1 MRWSLQSVLVAV
13 LVVLLALTAF
23 AQRANKRLILK
34 DGSYQPVRE
43 WKVEG
48 DRVTYFSTERF
59 AWEELPNE
67 LIDWDATNRYNSEA
81 PGKRELPVEAREVSA
96 EEQAERAAEAAR
108 SPEVAPGVKL
118 PTDGGV
124 FLLDNFQGQPQL
136 VELVQNG
143 GEIQAERGKNIL
155 RAAIN
160 PFGGS
165 RQPIELK
172 GPRARIQAHEMR
184 PVIFINIMA
193 AEPDPNED
201 AEDRLPLGT
210 NRFHIARLRKKDRD
224 RVVAEL
230 KINMIGRIKE
240 VRNLVAVDATPI
252 SGGWFKIEPLEPL
265 QPGEYALIEML
276 SRSRMN
282 LYVWDFGIDPSAPQ
296 NPKVW
301 TPIQVKTDTGTQETP
316 VLKRPR

>member
-1 MRWSLQSVLVAV
+1 LI
-13 LVVLLALTAF
+13 VLLALAAP

-59 AWEELPNE
+59 IWEELPNE

-108 SPEVAPGVKL
+108 TPEVAPGLKL
-118 PTDGGV
+118 PSDGGV
-124 FLLDNFQGQPQL
+124 FLLDQFEGQPQL
-136 VELVQNG
+136 VELVQNS
-143 GEIQAERGKNIL
+143 GEVQAERGKNIL

-172 GPRARIQAHEMR
+172 GPRARVQAHELR
-184 PVIFINIMA
+184 PVLFVNIQA
-193 AEPDPNED
+193 AEPDPTEA

-210 NRFHIARLRKKDRD
+210 NRFHIARLRRKEKD

-230 KINMIGRIKE
+230 KINLIGRVKE
-240 VRNLVAVDATPI
+240 VRNLVPVEATPLY
-252 SGGWFKIEPLEPL
+252 GGWFKIEALEPL

-276 SRSRMN
+276 SRTRMN
-282 LYVWDFGIDPSAPQ
+282 LYVWDFGVDPGAPR
-296 NPKVW
+296 NPATWKPV
-301 TPIQVKTDTGTQETP
+301 PVKTDTGTTETP
-316 VLKRPR
+316 VLKQPR

>member
-1 MRWSLQSVLVAV
+1 MARKFQSL
-13 LVVLLALTAF
+13 LVVMIALILVLGAL
-23 AQRANKRLILK
+23 AQRTNKRLILK

-43 WKVEG
+43 WKIEG
-48 DRVTYFSTERF
+48 DRVTYFSTERY

-108 SPEVAPGVKL
+108 TPEVAPGLKL
-118 PTDGGV
+118 PSDGGV
-124 FLLDNFQGQPQL
+124 FLFDQFEGQPQL
-136 VELVQNG
+136 VELVQNS
-143 GEIQAERGKNIL
+143 GEVQRERGKNIL

-172 GPRARIQAHEMR
+172 GPRARIQAHEMV
-184 PVIFINIMA
+184 PVLYVNIEA
-193 AEPDPNED
+193 ADPDPSEEV
-201 AEDRLPLGT
+201 EDRLPLGA
-210 NRFHIARLRKKDRD
+210 NRFHIARLKKKERD

-230 KINMIGRIKE
+230 KINMMGRIKE
-240 VRNLVAVDATPI
+240 VRNLVPVHATPV
-252 SGGWFKIEPLEPL
+252 SGGWFKIEPVEPL

-276 SRSRMN
+276 SRTRMN
-282 LYVWDFGIDPSAPQ
+282 LYVWDFGVDPKAPR
-296 NPKVW
+296 NPSTW
-301 TPIQVKTDTGTQETP
+301 TPAPVKTDTGTTETP
-316 VLKRPR
+316 VLKKPR

>member
-1 MRWSLQSVLVAV
+1 M
-13 LVVLLALTAF
+13 LLAFSALAERT
-23 AQRANKRLILK
+23 NKRLILK
-34 DGSYQPVRE
+34 DGSYQPARE

-48 DRVTYFSTERF
+48 KRVLYFSTERF

-67 LIDWDATNRYNSEA
+67 LIDWEATQRYNSEP

-108 SPEVAPGVKL
+108 TPEVAPGIKL

-124 FLLDNFQGQPQL
+124 YLLDQFQGQPQL
-136 VELVQNG
+136 VELVQNS
-143 GEIQAERGKNIL
+143 GEIQAERGRNIL

-172 GPRARIQAHEMR
+172 GPRARVQAHEMR
-184 PVIFINIMA
+184 PTIFVNIMA
-193 AEPDPNED
+193 AEPDPNE
-201 AEDRLPLGT
+201 AEEDRLPLGT
-210 NRFHIARLRKKDRD
+210 NRFHIARMRKKERD

-230 KINMIGRIKE
+230 KINLIGRIKE
-240 VRNLVAVDATPI
+240 VRNLVPVDATPV

-276 SRSRMN
+276 SRTRMN
-282 LYVWDFGIDPSAPQ
+282 LYVWDFGVDPNAPR
-296 NPKVW
+296 NASTW
-301 TPIQVKTDTGTQETP
+301 TPVQVKTGTGTSETP
-316 VLKRPR
+316 VLKRPKK